1 MRAKKRTIR
10 NFRRGERW
18 SDAFWIFMWA
28 YAVIFMLYAPVG
40 QVLTGAFSS
49 CHGGS
54 NGGLCAG
61 DIRDKAASNRKRCPT
76 GSKLRHFRAGSS
88 QRTDDFTQLERG

>member
-1 MRAKKRTIR
+1 MRAKKRTLKG
-10 NFRRGERW
+10 FRRGERW

-49 CHGGS
+49 WVS
-54 NGGLCAG
+54 DLAG
-61 DIRDKAASNRKRCPT
+61 
-76 GSKLRHFRAGSS
+76 F
-88 QRTDDFTQLERG
+88 